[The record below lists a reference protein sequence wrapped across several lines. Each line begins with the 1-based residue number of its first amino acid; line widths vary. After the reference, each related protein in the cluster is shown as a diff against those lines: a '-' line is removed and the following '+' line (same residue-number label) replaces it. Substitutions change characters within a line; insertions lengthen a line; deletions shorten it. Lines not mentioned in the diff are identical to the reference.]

1 MTFCTN
7 IENTNIKRIITFSD
21 IHADIDSLIINL
33 RDCGNVIKTKQ
44 EFDLNVR
51 DEQLENLLNIDL
63 NTNESDYRV
72 NLNYEWCGGDTYVV
86 IIGDI
91 LDGIRSNTPIFN
103 NRPINYY
110 PQLEIKIIKFLNF
123 LDDEAKK
130 TGGRVIKLIGNHEL
144 ENFKGN
150 DELINTYAFSE
161 DLEKDNNYYKGKSR
175 LEYFNFGNEGFNLY
189 KHGGTGVLLKINNNI
204 FVHGRITN
212 FNLKVYTEIN
222 DYINTIN
229 TTTDFTNTKNLNY
242 RLFNYFINLKRESP
256 LWGRKYG
263 DESKIHDRFDNNK
276 KFCEEV
282 QTNLVNFCKSIENC
296 NSLNLRIIIGHCP
309 QNYSSWFD
317 KENKTFSKITNFDN
331 IEVIEGPIHSGKIDL
346 AKNIIFGISMECD
359 KKDQLS
365 DSDKSIIY
373 RVDTGSSRAFD
384 KEEVYLSNPEN
395 SLDTDK
401 LSKQYY
407 EKKMLF
413 SRTPQIL
420 EIMDNNIKIIR
431 SKMRNTRIHQPRP
444 TYEKLIEQN
453 PELSLENTYY
463 KKKYLKYKS
472 KYFYIKF

>member
-44 EFDLNVR
+44 EFNMNIR
-51 DEQLENLLNIDL
+51 DEQLEYLLNIDL
-63 NTNESDYRV
+63 NSNESEYRV

-91 LDGIRSNTPIFN
+91 LDGLRSNTPIYN
-103 NRPINYY
+103 NKPINYY
-110 PQLEIKIIKFLNF
+110 PQLEVKIIMFLNF

-150 DELINTYAFSE
+150 TGLIKSYAFSE
-161 DLEKDNNYYKGKSR
+161 DLQKGDNYYKGKSR
-175 LEYFNFGNEGFNLY
+175 IEYFNFDNEGFKLY
-189 KHGGTGVLLKINNNI
+189 KYGGTGMLLKINNNI

-212 FNLKVYTEIN
+212 FNLKTYIDIN
-222 DYINTIN
+222 DYIN
-229 TTTDFTNTKNLNY
+229 TTTDFTNTENLNY
-242 RLFNYFINLKRESP
+242 KIFDDFINLKRESP

-263 DESKIHDRFDNNK
+263 DNAKVNDRFSNNK
-276 KFCEEV
+276 KFCKEV

-296 NSLNLRIIIGHCP
+296 NPLNIRIIVGHCP

-317 KENKTFSKITNFDN
+317 ERNNTFSKITKFDN
-331 IEVIEGPIHSGKIDL
+331 IEVIEGPIYSGKIDL
-346 AKNIIFGISMECD
+346 DKNIIFGISMECD

-384 KEEVYLSNPEN
+384 KEEVYLSNPKY

-401 LSKQYY
+401 LSKQNY

-420 EIMDNNIKIIR
+420 EIMENDIKIIR

-444 TYEKLIEQN
+444 SYEKLIEKN
-453 PELSLENTYY
+453 PELSLENAYY

-472 KYFYIKF
+472 KYFYINF